1 MKKVR
6 VSCCAMLL
14 VFAVLGM
21 TGCVNQDKGSGNE
34 TGTSTGSPS
43 SYEETSFEAGSS
55 GAERETGGAGMSEGN
70 GGTSMVGGKD
80 GSNADGSRME
90 ETTGGGVIDG
100 LIHDVEKGVDEI
112 TGETSMS
119 ETGTA
124 Q

>member
-1 MKKVR
+1 
-6 VSCCAMLL
+6 
-14 VFAVLGM
+14 
-21 TGCVNQDKGSGNE
+21 
-34 TGTSTGSPS
+34 
-43 SYEETSFEAGSS
+43 
-55 GAERETGGAGMSEGN
+55 
-70 GGTSMVGGKD
+70 MVGGMD

>member
-1 MKKVR
+1 
-6 VSCCAMLL
+6 
-14 VFAVLGM
+14 
-21 TGCVNQDKGSGNE
+21 
-34 TGTSTGSPS
+34 
-43 SYEETSFEAGSS
+43 
-55 GAERETGGAGMSEGN
+55 
-70 GGTSMVGGKD
+70 MVQMQ
-80 GSNADGSRME
+80 ME

>member
-55 GAERETGGAGMSEGN
+55 GAERETGGAGMSGGN
-70 GGTSMVGGKD
+70 GG
-80 GSNADGSRME
+80 NADGSRME